1 MKVDGANLA
10 AARERVFMSQEELA
24 EALGMNPYVVI
35 GLETSERTEFRDNL
49 GKDLAEILF
58 VSRAVLNVTVP
69 SWSASVHPFTRSPM
83 RANKRFASCSVG
95 TTTLS
100 ELSLAPSRAFAAP
113 LPSRCSVTTVAR
125 P

>member
-35 GLETSERTEFRDNL
+35 GLETSERTEVRDNL

-58 VSRAVLNVTVP
+58 VSRMELTSYPNP
-69 SWSASVHPFTRSPM
+69 PKPIDK
-83 RANKRFASCSVG
+83 KRPDI
-95 TTTLS
+95 
-100 ELSLAPSRAFAAP
+100 EDLAEGE
-113 LPSRCSVTTVAR
+113 
-125 P
+125 